1 MNRKSRFSM
10 LWVVAII
17 SLSVLGCGTTTFM
30 GERYSEHSYITPILP
45 KSELA
50 TIQIDTQ
57 GQWFQRY
64 VHFGMS
70 INKKQVFHEIFMDD
84 NNLSIDDVFVRP
96 GKQDISL
103 LLLTQ
108 YDSEYNRGEK
118 HQTVAYYSIDVK
130 AGGTYLL
137 KGELGDDCEDEVNFK
152 LIDTD
157 TDQVVSKYNTSR
169 KTTYKIEDSLNQQSS
184 EIGWSFSF

>member
-1 MNRKSRFSM
+1 MNRISRFSM

-17 SLSVLGCGTTTFM
+17 LLSVLGCGTTTFM
-30 GERYSEHSYITPILP
+30 GERYSEHSYITPTLP

-50 TIQIDTQ
+50 TIQIDTH
-57 GQWFQRY
+57 GQWLQRY
-64 VHFGMS
+64 VRFGMS
-70 INKKQVFHEIFMDD
+70 INKKQAFHEIIIDD

-96 GKQDISL
+96 GKQEISL

-108 YDSEYNRGEK
+108 YDPEYNRGEK
-118 HQTVAYYSIDVK
+118 HQTLAYYSIDVK

-137 KGELGDDCEDEVNFK
+137 KGKLGDDCEDEVNFE

-157 TDQVVSKYNTSR
+157 TDQVVSEYNTTR
-169 KTTYKIEDSLNQQSS
+169 ETTYKIEDSLNQQSS